1 MVAMARMSGL
11 SQSEIP
17 PTVQKMISGLA
28 PHIPG
33 QTVCSRGHEN
43 VPGGRF
49 CSSCGVQMS
58 APVPRHP
65 CLPGRPGERVLPG
78 RRGRV
83 HARPRMPGLRRR
95 PAGPGRGCEACGT
108 FPAVTAP
115 ELEADLTGTRTLAVV
130 HAAKLRAEA
139 SELRSQALA
148 KHSETDRVLHVARL
162 EERLALARLAL
173 DDATAGQP
181 PLEAGLKRAR
191 KAEDRAARELAGA
204 SEDHAR
210 IEKAE
215 ETARRIRHGLE
226 AETAATLQLAAAGDV
241 LRRYQT
247 ALAEAAASG
256 RKQRPRWRPAGNA
269 SRSWSS
275 RDEAA
280 AAVADPGRIRLS
292 AETVAASSAK
302 PR

>member
-1 MVAMARMSGL
+1 
-11 SQSEIP
+11 
-17 PTVQKMISGLA
+17 
-28 PHIPG
+28 
-33 QTVCSRGHEN
+33 
-43 VPGGRF
+43 
-49 CSSCGVQMS
+49 
-58 APVPRHP
+58 
-65 CLPGRPGERVLPG
+65 
-78 RRGRV
+78 
-83 HARPRMPGLRRR
+83 MPGLRRR

-226 AETAATLQLAAAGDV
+226 AETAATLQLAAAATSCAATRPRSPKPRQAAGSRDRAGGLPGTRRAAGAAATRPRPPLPTRAGSGCPPRPSPLV
-241 LRRYQT
+241 RPSLVKRLCGRQVQPDRRACAMPELRRSRT
-247 ALAEAAASG
+247 L
-256 RKQRPRWRPAGNA
+256 RRLRPSRRHDIARRPG
-269 SRSWSS
+269 S
-275 RDEAA
+275 
-280 AAVADPGRIRLS
+280 V
-292 AETVAASSAK
+292 T
-302 PR
+302 